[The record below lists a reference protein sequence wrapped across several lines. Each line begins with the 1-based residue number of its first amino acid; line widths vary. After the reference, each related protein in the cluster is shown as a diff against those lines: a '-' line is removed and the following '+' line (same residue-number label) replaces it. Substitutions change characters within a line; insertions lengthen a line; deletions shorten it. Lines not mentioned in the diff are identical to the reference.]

1 MALFI
6 AAYLFVVLGFVG
18 KQYNELLCKGMEV
31 IIRDSIERGLV
42 TSLDVKNLV
51 RLEHS
56 EVAGIPISSV
66 DATGIE
72 ESLNGIPAIS
82 NAQVYTN
89 IEGKLMIELS
99 QRTPIARIEDSKHS
113 KYYLDEDGYVIPAT
127 MDYTPH
133 ILHINGHIPGKYR
146 NEKRI
151 PADNTKSTEGSMMN
165 DLIKIAGYINGS
177 PLWKSQ
183 IVQVYVNEK
192 GEFEL
197 IPRVGSQIILFGSA
211 DQIHAKFFKLE
222 TLYKEGFTHT
232 GWNQYEII
240 NLKYKNQVICTKR

>member
-6 AAYLFVVLGFVG
+6 ASYLFVVLGFIG
-18 KQYNELLCKGMEV
+18 KQYNEVICKGMEV
-31 IIRDSIERGLV
+31 IVRDSLDRELV
-42 TSLDVKNLV
+42 TTEDVKNLV

-56 EVAGIPISSV
+56 EVAGIPIRSV

-72 ESLNGIPAIS
+72 ESLIGFPAIS

-89 IEGKLMIELS
+89 IEGKLIIEIC
-99 QRTPIARIEDSKHS
+99 QRTPVARIEDSNHAR
-113 KYYLDEDGYVIPAT
+113 YFVDRDGYIIPAN

-133 ILHINGHIPGKYR
+133 MLHINGQIPGTYR

-151 PADNTKSTEGSMMN
+151 PPENGKNEGSSMMN
-165 DLIKIAGYINGS
+165 DLIKLAGYINGS
-177 PLWKSQ
+177 PLWRSQ
-183 IVQVYVNEK
+183 IVQVYVSGK
-192 GEFEL
+192 GEYEL
-197 IPRVGSQIILFGSA
+197 IPRVGSQIILFGNA
-211 DQIHAKFFKLE
+211 EQMEAKFIKLE